1 MRVAVIGAGFSGIAA
16 GVALKRRGM
25 TDFTIFDRAPGIGG
39 TWWHNRYPG
48 AEVDLESCIYSF
60 SYAPAD
66 WSRTHASRAELQR
79 YLERVVDTF
88 GLRPHLRLGE
98 TVQGVTWLEDRGA
111 YEITS
116 ASGAP
121 LGCFHAVISAV
132 GFLSVPRIPPLA
144 REGAGFSG
152 VICHTAQWP
161 DGLDLAG
168 KRVGVLGTGSS
179 AVQVV
184 AEAARCA
191 AEVTVFQREPNWLL
205 PKGSRD
211 FSAWERRV
219 NRHPLVRRWQRL
231 SLYLRYDIRQIRMS
245 HARRDG
251 LVNRKRRRASE
262 AFLADALA
270 GHPELRQ
277 LLTPSFPF
285 EGKRTV
291 LSDDYYQTLLQPHV
305 TLVPNGVKGLSATG
319 VVDDN
324 GDRHAL
330 DVVVLATGFD
340 AASYL
345 ASLKVTGAGGRELH
359 EVWAGGPRAFLGMM
373 VPGFPNFFMM
383 YGPNTNS
390 VPLVAFYEAQAS
402 FAARA
407 IARLAARGAHD
418 VQVSPAAAG
427 LCDRWLQRALQRT
440 VWAETDSYFR
450 SRTGRI
456 VSQWPFNAS
465 QYLIA
470 ARIGRFALRYRG
482 GRAASQP
489 GPAASRPPAVAA
501 VHDHGGFGPPYD
513 HNSP

>member
-16 GVALKRRGM
+16 GVALKRRGI
-25 TDFTIFDRAPGIGG
+25 TDFTIFDAAPGIGG

-66 WSRTHASRAELQR
+66 WSRTHASRGELQR
-79 YLERVVDTF
+79 YLERVVDAF
-88 GLRPHLRLGE
+88 GLRPHLALGE
-98 TVQGVTWLEDRGA
+98 TVQSVTWADDRGG

-116 ASGAP
+116 SSGVP
-121 LGCFHAVISAV
+121 RGPFNAVISAV
-132 GFLSVPRIPPLA
+132 GFLSSPRIPPLA
-144 REGAGFSG
+144 REGPGFAGT
-152 VICHTAQWP
+152 ICHTAQWP

-184 AEAARCA
+184 AEAATCA
-191 AEVTVFQREPNWLL
+191 AEVKVFQREPNWLL

-211 FSAWERRV
+211 FSAWERRL
-219 NRHPLVRRWQRL
+219 NRQPLVRRWRRL
-231 SLYLRYDIRQIRMS
+231 SLYARYDARQLRMS

-251 LVNRKRRRASE
+251 RVNRKRRRAAE
-262 AFLADALA
+262 AFLAGSFA
-270 GHPELRQ
+270 HQPELRQ

-291 LSDDYYQTLLQPHV
+291 LSDTYYRTLLLPHV
-305 TLVPNGVKGLSATG
+305 TLVPHGVKGLTASG

-330 DVVVLATGFD
+330 DVVVLATGFH
-340 AASYL
+340 AADYL
-345 ASLKVTGAGGRELH
+345 ASLKVTGLGGRDLH
-359 EVWAGGPRAFLGMM
+359 DAWAGGPRAFLGMM

-390 VPLVAFYEAQAS
+390 VPLVSFYEAQAR

-407 IARLAARGAHD
+407 ITRLAARGAHS
-418 VQVSPAAAG
+418 VQVSRAAAD
-427 LCDRWLQRALQRT
+427 LYDRWLQRALRRT
-440 VWAETDSYFR
+440 VWAETSSYFR
-450 SRTGRI
+450 SATGRI

-470 ARIGRFALRYRG
+470 AWAGRLALRYRG
-482 GRAASQP
+482 AGDGGGRAGRLAG
-489 GPAASRPPAVAA
+489 GP
-501 VHDHGGFGPPYD
+501 VHDRGR
-513 HNSP
+513 

>member
-16 GVALKRRGM
+16 GVALKRRGI
-25 TDFTIFDRAPGIGG
+25 TDFTIFDGAAGIGG

-66 WSRTHASRAELQR
+66 WSRTHASRGELQR
-79 YLERVVDTF
+79 YLEHVVDAA
-88 GLRPHLRLGE
+88 GLRPHLALGE
-98 TVQGVTWLEDRGA
+98 TMQSVTWLDDRGA

-116 ASGAP
+116 PSGERY
-121 LGCFHAVISAV
+121 GHFDAVISAV

-144 REGAGFSG
+144 REGAGFAG

-184 AEAARCA
+184 AEAARTA
-191 AEVTVFQREPNWLL
+191 AQVTVFQREPNWLL
-205 PKGSRD
+205 PKGSRA
-211 FSAWERRV
+211 FSPWERRV
-219 NRHPLVRRWQRL
+219 NRHPLVRRWRRF
-231 SLYLRYDIRQIRMS
+231 SLYVRYDARQLRMS
-245 HARRDG
+245 HARRNG
-251 LVNRKRRRASE
+251 RVNRRRRRAAE
-262 AFLADALA
+262 TFLADSFA
-270 GHPELRQ
+270 GQPELRQ

-291 LSDDYYQTLLQPHV
+291 LSDTYYQTLQQPHV
-305 TLVPNGVKGLSATG
+305 TLVPHGAKGLSATG
-319 VVDDN
+319 VVDEN
-324 GDRHAL
+324 GDRHDL
-330 DVVVLATGFD
+330 DVVVLATGFH

-345 ASLKVTGAGGRELH
+345 ASLKVTGLGGRELH
-359 EVWAGGPRAFLGMM
+359 EVWAGGARAFLGMM

-390 VPLVAFYEAQAS
+390 VPLVSFYEAQAR

-407 IARLAARGAHD
+407 IARLTARGARD
-418 VQVSPAAAG
+418 VQVSPLAAG
-427 LCDRWLQRALQRT
+427 LYDRWLQRALRRT

-450 SRTGRI
+450 SAGGRI

-465 QYLIA
+465 RYLIA
-470 ARIGRFALRYRG
+470 ARAGRLALRYRG
-482 GRAASQP
+482 TADEGGRP
-489 GPAASRPPAVAA
+489 
-501 VHDHGGFGPPYD
+501 
-513 HNSP
+513 